1 VTPTGFLQFG
11 WRDLLEIALVAYV
24 LYRGLLLI
32 SGTRAV
38 QMLAGIVVLVLAYSV
53 AWVLKLTTLTWL
65 LGLAFTY
72 GAFAALV
79 IFQPELRAALANL
92 GQRRLGFLLKKDESQ
107 EDAASVLADTAF
119 RLARLGIGAIIAI
132 ERDVSLGSLVQTG
145 TAISMQVQSDLLTAM
160 FQRSSPLHDGAVIVR
175 GDRVIGAGCILPLT
189 SAPLDRAYGTRH
201 RAALGLSEDTDAVVI
216 VVSEEREEV
225 SVAVDATLRRI
236 GSERELRTFLLA
248 RERNGRV

>member
-1 VTPTGFLQFG
+1 MTETGFLQFG

-92 GQRRLGFLLKKDESQ
+92 GQRRLGFLLRKDESQ

-119 RLARLGIGAIIAI
+119 RLSRLGIGAIIAI

-189 SAPLDRAYGTRH
+189 SAPLDRAFGTRH
-201 RAALGLSEDTDAVVI
+201 RAALGLSEETDAVVI

-225 SVAVDATLRRI
+225 SVAVDGTLRRI
-236 GSERELRTFLLA
+236 GTERELRTFLLA
-248 RERNGRV
+248 RERNGRP

>member
-1 VTPTGFLQFG
+1 
-11 WRDLLEIALVAYV
+11 V

>member
-53 AWVLKLTTLTWL
+53 AWVFKLTTLTWL

-92 GQRRLGFLLKKDESQ
+92 GQRRLGFLIKKDAGQ

-119 RLARLGIGAIIAI
+119 RLARLGVGAIVAV

-175 GDRVIGAGCILPLT
+175 GDQVIGAGCILPLT
-189 SAPLDRAYGTRH
+189 SAPLDRAFGTRH
-201 RAALGLSEDTDAVVI
+201 RAALGLSEETDAVVL

-225 SVAVDATLRRI
+225 SVAVGGVLRRV

-248 RERNGRV
+248 RERNGRS

>member
-1 VTPTGFLQFG
+1 MTPTGFLQFG

-92 GQRRLGFLLKKDESQ
+92 GQRRLGFLIKKDESQ

-119 RLARLGIGAIIAI
+119 RLSRLGIGAIIAV
-132 ERDVSLGSLVQTG
+132 ERDVSLGSLVQSG
-145 TAISMQVQSDLLTAM
+145 TAISMQVQSDLLGDVPAIVPVA
-160 FQRSSPLHDGAVIVR
+160 RRGGAC
-175 GDRVIGAGCILPLT
+175 AG
-189 SAPLDRAYGTRH
+189 
-201 RAALGLSEDTDAVVI
+201 
-216 VVSEEREEV
+216 
-225 SVAVDATLRRI
+225 
-236 GSERELRTFLLA
+236 
-248 RERNGRV
+248 